1 VNRKRP
7 RNRTATPSKVY
18 LSPVVRGLMAT
29 LQTALAATG
38 DPNLI
43 LAGVSANF
51 VDVALATHMA
61 NRIEANREELSDRT
75 EARLRRLEDG
85 GRLDEKVLKDPL
97 FHALVFQA
105 AVAAAQES
113 EAEKIEWYAA
123 ILAGA
128 ASRDRPPEL
137 NVRALLSSMVFLTAE
152 EMRLAR
158 QFYEDFHQSKHAIVD
173 GAPTPNWGPDTS
185 LYLRRLES
193 ANLIVSQVVEALPAR
208 FQGTAGNYFVTSTF
222 HRLMELVRQTDAAE
236 RTSG

>member
-1 VNRKRP
+1 VSRRKAP
-7 RNRTATPSKVY
+7 KKTASLSKVY
-18 LSPVVRGLMAT
+18 LSSAVRGIMA
-29 LQTALAATG
+29 ALPSSLGATG
-38 DPNLI
+38 DPSLS
-43 LAGVSANF
+43 LAAVAINF
-51 VDVALATHMA
+51 VDAALATHIA
-61 NRIEANREELSDRT
+61 GRIEPNREELSDRT
-75 EARLRRLEDG
+75 EARLRQLEDS
-85 GRLDEKVLKDPL
+85 GRLDGEVLKDPR

-105 AVAAAQES
+105 AFAAAQES
-113 EAEKIEWYAA
+113 ETEKIDWYAA

-128 ASRDRPPEL
+128 ASRDRPGEL
-137 NVRALLSSMVFLTAE
+137 NVRAMLSSMAFLTAE

-222 HRLMELVRQTDAAE
+222 HRLMALVRQT
-236 RTSG
+236 S